1 MCCDVFK
8 KYKKVEIKMNN
19 FNSKQRFGIRKIH
32 GITGSVLLGLLV
44 FSMATLDNVSANEV
58 SDATSTSSL
67 VSNTDK
73 VDKVEG
79 TNVVTETNVV
89 NETSELP
96 KAELNSEP
104 KVVESTEL
112 KEVDSESE
120 TATKP
125 KVKHYN
131 PKWDTIDESGNVVR
145 DLNKYSDTEATR
157 LEESED
163 SGKPDTGKPDAGK
176 PDAGKVIKP
185 VDKESFVFKTTWEDD
200 STENKQGDGSNLMS
214 NSLVFT
220 YSNTEAAE
228 NLYVTVSQ
236 ADTYEIIKSSQSEY
250 VGELKDGRS
259 VYKISY
265 LNGASQVEF
274 KSNFKSEIKDT
285 TKKSGKVI
293 NFDYSVYQVLSPT
306 QNTSLQTLLDN
317 STKLYS
323 GRLTYYYDKLKYAGY
338 TITDKLNS
346 VVNTNIEATDGLRKL
361 DVVEYSAATGNLIR
375 KSQVISVATGLN
387 NAEYSKSY
395 TYGRSAYE
403 FSSEYETPNHERET
417 ITVSGI
423 PEGLTPIVNHKKLAD
438 GSYKIDMRD
447 LLLQPNGSTTIDF
460 TMSDELANKVIE
472 NPQNFKPEY
481 RLERLDDD
489 GTQFI
494 QVVKDPYGF
503 TLYPY
508 EKPEGKLFEHSV
520 VNIRDDYT
528 SIDRKISYGEYVSL
542 VDAKHEH
549 IPMVANYQRLI
560 DGVGPA
566 TVVYDLKGIDAHFNK
581 VSNTDSTVYAYVN
594 GTWVEV
600 SNDDKLREVV
610 LPANTK
616 KVALSH
622 DALSKG
628 DVKSPKFDVSL
639 DNPTKFLSENKNVR
653 TFLDLHA
660 RVFFS
665 PSVVTYMDDSDID
678 KEGYLLAERVLM
690 LSKENWT
697 YDIKIDSPRYTLPFE
712 RKTTV
717 INVQTNWK
725 TDGPSDV
732 RRDHPTTPIDYFVHL
747 SKDVAKLNPRFDS
760 SVTVLSESKVD
771 DGTVYRISFNT
782 LGSPEF
788 KISIDSDG
796 ITPVNGKVTVGKIDE
811 YPGKDSNSLITEGG
825 TTYSIGGS
833 KIDFG
838 HELKGKYLTESSS
851 TVEFKALREIF
862 SKLEL
867 LEQEPTVDSVTKYTT
882 FNYDLVGKVNDYTGN
897 GKAIKSAIFGIPKT
911 KKGTILDLSHVLE
924 NQTGVLSYSYELD
937 NRGTFTSSIQS
948 SDLTKVTKVKVT
960 YDNAVTVTA
969 ENPWVFTI
977 PLIVDEESK
986 ATKEAIGTL
995 SFEYSDDTSLVTNT
1009 VQVKKAAIPRER
1021 EDVLK
1026 FKYFE
1031 TAVNQDNLDQTN
1043 PLYKP
1048 SRFEALKKYLQ
1059 EHHTEVVP
1067 KEGINGLSYQTS
1079 DKLGNEHI
1087 VERIYTGT
1095 MGKVT
1100 LNADDIF
1107 EYVYDKDKTL
1117 KGKIKE
1123 IVPYPLTSEPGEK
1136 IDTNSYEANTNYVL
1150 QAIVKVDKNGNESF
1164 LRKGETFTVSDT
1176 DEIRVYYTPY
1186 TKIKSRGYIY
1196 TSRVD
1201 DPDDSVRTNPVSPQG
1216 MPIEDFMEYKVAS
1229 NMIGK
1234 PLYNDDV
1241 EGLSYGSSAIVKHK
1255 EIPSRTEVEENDRFK
1270 RTVTYS
1276 YTYHPLKDINGYKDD
1291 GTRLVAY
1298 NGTWT
1303 DLHAVFFYDEHVDE
1317 KIEWKTNPLNVRY
1330 IDIETGALLTSYRVQ
1345 RLKDEPI
1352 GDFDREYP
1360 SYTFVRADFESTELM
1375 GDSERT
1381 VNLYFKHQKAT
1392 VRTEIYVDDVLVST
1406 KDKEVDTLSPVDKS
1420 VSNQVIEHENKVA
1433 KYIRTESD
1441 GDFASED
1448 GSIVTVKHYYVTA
1461 REINDVVVNVVFKYR
1476 DTVVGSTLA
1485 DSGKQGND
1493 VDWNVSSST
1502 SDIVDTVTYKPLN
1515 GTWEDLKLTGKLP
1528 YEEGKRIY
1536 TVEIPV
1542 TKRVGR
1548 IIVNHKDESGFDII
1562 PQEVYKEHPVG
1573 TPYGKISPSTKIPI
1587 EQGYVNKDGKLYL
1600 RTTSY
1605 VRVTKEDFGPGTLV
1619 EGDNVFTFVFK
1630 KVTKDIE
1637 PNIVGKI
1644 PNDAPKVDIP
1654 EYTEPIGT
1662 VPNDAPKVDISEYT
1676 EPIGIPGI
1684 PEVHQKPEFEG
1695 GVVPLDPPTVTIPE
1709 YLEPVGIVPN
1719 DAPKVEFPEF
1729 DGGVVPNDAPKV
1741 EIPSYDE
1748 PIGIPG
1754 TPEIHEKPE
1763 YTGGVVPN
1771 TPPKVEIPEFEGGV
1785 VPNDAPKV
1793 DIPEFNG
1800 SIPGTPEVHEKPEYM
1815 GGVIPNDAPI
1825 HEIPEFSGG
1834 VPGVPEV
1841 HEKPDFN
1848 GGITSNDTPKVEIP
1862 TVTNFKESSKEALPN
1877 TGTSESAGLGL
1888 LSGLGIFSAL
1898 GLLTRRKSSE
1908 ED

>member
-1 MCCDVFK
+1 
-8 KYKKVEIKMNN
+8 MNN

-58 SDATSTSSL
+58 SDVTSVTSL
-67 VSNTDK
+67 VSNTD
-73 VDKVEG
+73 
-79 TNVVTETNVV
+79 NVI
-89 NETSELP
+89 
-96 KAELNSEP
+96 NSA
-104 KVVESTEL
+104 EL
-112 KEVDSESE
+112 KEVDSGSE
-120 TATKP
+120 TVTKP
-125 KVKHYN
+125 KVKQYN
-131 PKWDTIDESGNVVR
+131 PKWDTVDESGNVVR
-145 DLNKYSDTEATR
+145 DLNKYSDTEANK
-157 LEESED
+157 LEESENPDSGEVDKPD
-163 SGKPDTGKPDAGK
+163 SGKVDKPDSDEVDK

-185 VDKESFVFKTTWEDD
+185 VDKESFTFKTTWEDD
-200 STENKQGDGSNLMS
+200 STEDKNGDGSNLMS

-228 NLYVTVSQ
+228 NLYVTISK
-236 ADTYEIIKSSQSEY
+236 DDRYNIIKSSQSEY
-250 VGELKDGRS
+250 VGSLKDGRS

-274 KSNFKSEIKDT
+274 KSDFNSTRKDT

-293 NFDYSVYQVLSPT
+293 SFDYSVYQVLSPT
-306 QNTSLQTLLDN
+306 QNTSLQTMLDN

-323 GRLTYYYDKLKYAGY
+323 GRLTYTYDKLKYAGY

-361 DVVEYSAATGNLIR
+361 DVVEYSAATGKLIR

-387 NAEYSKSY
+387 NAEYSKSF

-403 FSSEYETPNHERET
+403 FSFEYETPNHERET

-423 PEGLTPIVNHKKLAD
+423 PEGLTPVVNHKKLAD

-447 LLLQPNGSTTIDF
+447 LLLQPHGSTTIDF

-481 RLERLDDD
+481 RLERLNDD

-503 TLYPY
+503 ILHPY
-508 EKPEGKLFEHSV
+508 KKPEGELFEHSV
-520 VNIRDDYT
+520 VNLRDEYT

-549 IPMVANYQRLI
+549 IPMVARYQRLLE
-560 DGVGPA
+560 GSNPA
-566 TVVYDLKGIDAHFNK
+566 TVVYDLQGIDAHFNK

-594 GTWVEV
+594 GAWVEV
-600 SNDDKLREVV
+600 SNDDKLREVI

-622 DALSKG
+622 DGLSKG
-628 DVKSPKFDVSL
+628 DMKSPKFDVSL
-639 DNPTKFLSENKNVR
+639 DNPAKFLSENKNVR

-678 KEGYLLAERVLM
+678 KEGYILAERVL
-690 LSKENWT
+690 LLPKEKWAYN
-697 YDIKIDSPRYTLPFE
+697 IKIESSRYPLPFE
-712 RKTTV
+712 RGTTA
-717 INVQTNWK
+717 INVRTNWE

-732 RRDHPTTPIDYFVHL
+732 RREHPTTHVDYFVHL
-747 SKDVAKLNPRFDS
+747 SKDVAKLNPKFDK

-771 DGTVYRISFNT
+771 DGVVYRISFNT
-782 LGSPEF
+782 SETPEF

-796 ITPVNGKVTVGKIDE
+796 ITPVNGKVTVGKIDD
-811 YPGKDSNSLITEGG
+811 YPGQDSNRLISESGS
-825 TTYSIGGS
+825 TYPIGGS

-838 HELKGKYLTESSS
+838 HDLKGKHITESSAI
-851 TVEFKALREIF
+851 VEFKALREIF
-862 SKLEL
+862 SKLEI
-867 LEQEPTVDSVTKYTT
+867 LEQEPTVDSVTKQTT
-882 FNYDLVGKVNDYTGN
+882 FNYNLVGSVNDYTGT
-897 GKAIKSAIFGIPKT
+897 GKAIKNAIFGIPKT
-911 KKGTILDLSHVLE
+911 RKGTILNLSKVLE
-924 NQTGVLSYSYELD
+924 NQVGVLSYSYELD
-937 NRGTFTSSIQS
+937 NSGTFTSSIQPS
-948 SDLTKVTKVKVT
+948 ELSKVTKVKVT

-977 PLIVDEESK
+977 PLVVDEKSK
-986 ATKEAIGTL
+986 DTKEAIGTL
-995 SFEYSDDTSLVTNT
+995 SFEYSDDTSLVTNN
-1009 VQVKKAAIPRER
+1009 VQVRKAAIPRER
-1021 EDVLK
+1021 EDKKPSIPKERKDFLK
-1026 FKYFE
+1026 FQYFE
-1031 TAVNQDNLDQTN
+1031 TVVSIGNYDETN

-1048 SRFEALKKYLQ
+1048 NRFEALKKYLQ
-1059 EHHTEVVP
+1059 EHHTEVIP
-1067 KEGINGLSYQTS
+1067 KNGENGLSS
-1079 DKLGNEHI
+1079 HI
-1087 VERIYTGT
+1087 VGRLGDESIVKRIYTGT

-1100 LNADDIF
+1100 LNAEDIF
-1107 EYVYDKDKTL
+1107 EYVYDKETL

-1123 IVPYPLTSEPGEK
+1123 IVPYHINPEPDGK
-1136 IDTNSYEANTNYVL
+1136 VDPNSYEANTNYVL

-1164 LRKGETFTVSDT
+1164 LRKGETFTVSDI

-1201 DPDDSVRTNPVSPQG
+1201 NPDDYVRNNPISDEGV
-1216 MPIEDFMEYKVAS
+1216 PIEDFMRYEVTS

-1241 EGLSYGSSAIVKHK
+1241 EGLTYGSSAIVKPK

-1276 YTYHPLKDINGYKDD
+1276 YTYHPLKDIDGYKDD

-1298 NGTWT
+1298 NGTST

-1330 IDIETGALLTSYRVQ
+1330 IDIDTGALLTSYQVQ

-1360 SYTFVRADFESTELM
+1360 SYTFIRADFEPTELM

-1420 VSNQVIEHENKVA
+1420 VSDQVIEHENKVA

-1448 GSIVTVKHYYVTA
+1448 GSIVTVKHYYETV
-1461 REINDVVVNVVFKYR
+1461 REINDVEVNVVFKYK

-1493 VDWNVSSST
+1493 VDWNVLSST
-1502 SDIVDTVTYKPLN
+1502 SDIVDIVTYKPLN

-1548 IIVNHKDESGFDII
+1548 IIVNHKDESGVDII
-1562 PQEVYKEHPVG
+1562 PQEVYKEQPVG
-1573 TPYGKISPSTKIPI
+1573 TPYDKILPSTKIPF

-1605 VRVTKEDFGPGTLV
+1605 IRVTKDDFGPGTLV

-1630 KVTKDIE
+1630 KATKDIE

-1644 PNDAPKVDIP
+1644 PNDAPKVEIP
-1654 EYTEPIGT
+1654 EY
-1662 VPNDAPKVDISEYT
+1662 N
-1676 EPIGIPGI
+1676 EPIGISGV
-1684 PEVHQKPEFEG
+1684 PEVHEKLDFIG
-1695 GVVPLDPPTVTIPE
+1695 GVVPLNPPIVTIPE
-1709 YLEPVGIVPN
+1709 YLEPVGTVPN
-1719 DAPKVEFPEF
+1719 DAPKLEIPEF
-1729 DGGVVPNDAPKV
+1729 EGGVVPNDAPKV

-1748 PIGIPG
+1748 PVG
-1754 TPEIHEKPE
+1754 T
-1763 YTGGVVPN
+1763 VPDGA
-1771 TPPKVEIPEFEGGV
+1771 PKVEIPEFDGGIPGIPEIHENPEYMGGVIPNNPPTVEFPEFKGGV

-1793 DIPEFNG
+1793 IIPSYDEPIGISGTPEVHEKPSYDRPVEVVPNDAPKVTIPEFNG
-1800 SIPGTPEVHEKPEYM
+1800 GVSGIPEVHEKLDYNKPIGLSGTPEVHEKPEYE
-1815 GGVIPNDAPI
+1815 GGVVPNDAPI
-1825 HEIPEFSGG
+1825 Q
-1834 VPGVPEV
+1834 
-1841 HEKPDFN
+1841 EKPEY
-1848 GGITSNDTPKVEIP
+1848 VETISS
-1862 TVTNFKESSKEALPN
+1862 VKETMLPN
-1877 TGTSESAGLGL
+1877 TGGADSS
-1888 LSGLGIFSAL
+1888 IFSLL
-1898 GLLTRRKSSE
+1898 GGLSLTSILGFVFRQRKE
-1908 ED
+1908 E